1 MSYRYE
7 RSVSD
12 YAKLTF
18 LWLLSG
24 VVAIGIIIG
33 LIAGFKSFSRSQDM
47 ADAKNN
53 ANINLIKAHNQVE
66 TTAIDIQ
73 NQQQR
78 VQVAQQQ
85 AQIRLEDAK
94 GIRAAQDEV
103 AKTLTPL
110 YVQFEM
116 TQALEKIAESGKNNS
131 VVYIPAGAGGIPLV
145 AGANG
150 QPAVT
155 APDQGH

>member
-1 MSYRYE
+1 MSRYDD
-7 RSVSD
+7 RVT
-12 YAKLTF
+12 AKDAL
-18 LWLLSG
+18 LWVVTG
-24 VVAIGIIIG
+24 VVALTAIVG
-33 LIAGFKSFSRSQDM
+33 LIWGFNAFSRSQDM
-47 ADAKNN
+47 ADAKNK
-53 ANINLIKAHNQVE
+53 ANINLVNAHNQVE

-155 APDQGH
+155 APDGK

>member
-1 MSYRYE
+1 MSRYDD
-7 RSVSD
+7 RVT
-12 YAKLTF
+12 AKDAL
-18 LWLLSG
+18 LWVVTG
-24 VVAIGIIIG
+24 VVALAAIVG
-33 LIAGFKSFSRSQDM
+33 LIWGFNAFSRSQDM
-47 ADAKNN
+47 ADAKNK
-53 ANINLIKAHNQVE
+53 ANINLVNAHNQVE

-155 APDQGH
+155 APDGK